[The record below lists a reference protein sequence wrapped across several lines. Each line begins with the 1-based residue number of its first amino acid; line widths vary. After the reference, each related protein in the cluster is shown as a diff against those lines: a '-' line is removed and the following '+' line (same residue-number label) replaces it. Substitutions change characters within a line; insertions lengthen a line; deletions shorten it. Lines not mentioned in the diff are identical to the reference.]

1 MSLKLE
7 NESMPITDQLTKEIN
22 LEDTWIIIIQ
32 HWVKDAINFA
42 LSLKNNS
49 KAEVIF
55 LPKPFSQKIEDLDY
69 WKQNWL
75 IIEDPWNNYEDWL
88 EKEWYLEKILENFW
102 DKEIIIVEVWWITT
116 KSLLNKEILE
126 QGKQNKNIK
135 WIVEVTTFWHK
146 RHEVNKT
153 NLYIPTYSIA
163 RSPIKEAEAK
173 HVWLAVYRSL
183 DLALH
188 ELERDLTEAKITMVW
203 YWMIWKS
210 VCNAFKWRCKKINV
224 YDINPERIKEAKWR
238 FKANDQYSILVKDS
252 DIIISSTWSEKSHPI
267 DKDFIDKCKDWVLLV
282 SAGSRQNEIDINY
295 LEEKSENTEQI
306 HKFIKKYVIWWKS
319 IFVFREW
326 KNANFAW
333 SSCPEKSMDLIHAET
348 LTCIKKIL
356 DWDFIKEE
364 WLNTT
369 TKKERQAILDAYK
382 KFWK

>member
-7 NESMPITDQLTKEIN
+7 NESMPITDQLTKKIN

-42 LSLKNNS
+42 LKLKNNS
-49 KAEVIF
+49 NANVLF
-55 LPKPFSQKIEDLDY
+55 LPKPFSKKEEDLNY
-69 WKQNWL
+69 WRENQL
-75 IIEDPWNNYEDWL
+75 EIIETWDNYKDWL
-88 EKEWYLEKILENFW
+88 EKPWFLENKLTNFKNKNW
-102 DKEIIIVEVWWITT
+102 NFLIEVWWISTV
-116 KSLLNKEILE
+116 SLWEKELKNLE
-126 QGKQNKNIK
+126 
-135 WIVEVTTFWHK
+135 WIVEITTLWHN
-146 RHEVNKT
+146 RHLEKKT
-153 NLYIPTYSIA
+153 NLITPIYSIA

-369 TKKERQAILDAYK
+369 IKKERQAILDAYK

>member
-1 MSLKLE
+1 
-7 NESMPITDQLTKEIN
+7 
-22 LEDTWIIIIQ
+22 
-32 HWVKDAINFA
+32 
-42 LSLKNNS
+42 
-49 KAEVIF
+49 
-55 LPKPFSQKIEDLDY
+55 
-69 WKQNWL
+69 
-75 IIEDPWNNYEDWL
+75 
-88 EKEWYLEKILENFW
+88 
-102 DKEIIIVEVWWITT
+102 
-116 KSLLNKEILE
+116 
-126 QGKQNKNIK
+126 
-135 WIVEVTTFWHK
+135 
-146 RHEVNKT
+146 
-153 NLYIPTYSIA
+153 
-163 RSPIKEAEAK
+163 
-173 HVWLAVYRSL
+173 
-183 DLALH
+183 
-188 ELERDLTEAKITMVW
+188 
-203 YWMIWKS
+203 MIWKS

-224 YDINPERIKEAKWR
+224 YDINPERIKEAKWI